1 MPAEFSNV
9 DDPAQIAPVSPSSC
23 RGDIEG
29 YDRVQVGPGDRR
41 LYPWA
46 AQGSLAPITVTGAQ
60 GSWFVDADGNR
71 HLDLGGQLA
80 YMNIGHGHP
89 HVVEAIQRQA
99 AELPVIGPNF
109 SNRPAS
115 RLAEMLAEITPG
127 DLNRTF
133 FTNGGAEANEYA
145 IRMARQATGR
155 HKIVTR
161 YQSYH
166 GSTLGA
172 ISATG
177 ENRRFYAEPAASGFV
192 KALDPYRYR
201 CPFCGDRDRCTLA
214 CADSLEQTVCGEGPE
229 TVAAIIVEPVTGL
242 SGLVPPPDGYLK
254 CLRELCDQ
262 HGILLV
268 FDEVITGF
276 CRTGAWFA
284 AQRWDVTPDLM
295 TVAKGITSGYVPLGA
310 TIVSDRVAAYFD
322 DHYLGAGLTYAAHPL
337 ACAAGCATMEV
348 YIEEDLAARAAKT
361 GASLLERLHQLADRH
376 PCVGDVRGVG
386 LLACL
391 ELVRNRVTREP
402 MSPQRT
408 EAPLSPDMAEV
419 RKTILGRRA
428 WPLFRWNLI
437 ILAPPL
443 NISEEEIEEGLQA
456 LEAGLEAGD
465 RALE

>member
-1 MPAEFSNV
+1 
-9 DDPAQIAPVSPSSC
+9 VSAS
-23 RGDIEG
+23 
-29 YDRVQVGPGDRR
+29 DRR

-46 AQGSLAPITVTGAQ
+46 VQGPLAPLTVTGAQ
-60 GSWFVDADGNR
+60 GSWFFDSEGNR

-89 HVVEAIQRQA
+89 RVVEAIRRQA

-109 SNRPAS
+109 ANRPAN
-115 RLAEMLAEITPG
+115 RLAEMLAEVTPG
-127 DLNRTF
+127 DLSRTF

-155 HKIVTR
+155 HKVVTR

-177 ENRRFYAEPAASGFV
+177 ENRRFYAEPAAPGFV
-192 KALDPYRYR
+192 KTLDPYRYR
-201 CPFCGDRDRCTLA
+201 CAFCGDRDRCTLA
-214 CADSLEQTVCGEGPE
+214 CADAVEQTVYGEGPE
-229 TVAAIIVEPVTGL
+229 NVAAILVEPITGL
-242 SGLVPPPDGYLK
+242 SGLVPPPEGYLQR
-254 CLRELCDQ
+254 LRDLCDR

-284 AQRWDVTPDLM
+284 AELWNVTPDLM
-295 TVAKGITSGYVPLGA
+295 TVAKGLTSGYVPLGA
-310 TIVSDRVAAYFD
+310 TIVSERVAAHFD

-337 ACAAGCATMEV
+337 ACAAGCATLEV
-348 YIEEDLAARAAKT
+348 YIEEDLAAQAART
-361 GASLLERLHQLADRH
+361 GARLLERLHEMAARH

-391 ELVRNRVTREP
+391 ELVRDRRTREP

-408 EAPLSPDMAEV
+408 EAALSPEMAEV
-419 RKTILGRRA
+419 RKAILGRRA
-428 WPLFRWNLI
+428 WPLIRWNLI

-443 NISEEEIEEGLQA
+443 NISEAEIEEGLQA

-465 RALE
+465 RAVR

>member
-1 MPAEFSNV
+1 M
-9 DDPAQIAPVSPSSC
+9 APS
-23 RGDIEG
+23 
-29 YDRVQVGPGDRR
+29 DRR

-46 AQGSLAPITVTGAQ
+46 VQGPLAPVTVTGAR
-60 GSWFVDADGNR
+60 GSWFFDAEGNR

-80 YMNIGHGHP
+80 YMNVGHGHP
-89 HVVEAIQRQA
+89 RVVEAIQRQA
-99 AELPVIGPNF
+99 AELAVIGPNF
-109 SNRPAS
+109 ANRPAA
-115 RLAEMLAEITPG
+115 RLAEMLAEVTPG

-145 IRMARQATGR
+145 IRIARQATGR

-172 ISATG
+172 ITATG
-177 ENRRFYAEPAASGFV
+177 ENRRFYSEPAASGFV
-192 KALDPYRYR
+192 KTLDPYRYR

-214 CADSLEQTVCGEGPE
+214 CADAVEQTVYGEGPE
-229 TVAAIIVEPVTGL
+229 NVAAIMVEPVTGL
-242 SGLVPPPDGYLK
+242 SGLVPPPDGYLQR
-254 CLRELCDQ
+254 LRELCDR

-276 CRTGAWFA
+276 CRTGKWFA
-284 AQRWDVTPDLM
+284 SQVWGVTPDVM

-337 ACAAGCATMEV
+337 ACAAGCATLEV
-348 YIEEDLAARAAKT
+348 YIEEDLAARAAET
-361 GASLLERLHQLADRH
+361 GSRLLARLEELAARH

-391 ELVRNRVTREP
+391 ELVRDRETREP
-402 MSPQRT
+402 LSPQRT
-408 EAPLSPDMAEV
+408 EDPFSPAMADV
-419 RKTILGRRA
+419 RKAIVGRRA
-428 WPLFRWNLI
+428 WPLIRWNLI
-437 ILAPPL
+437 VLAPPL
-443 NISEEEIEEGLQA
+443 NISDEELEEGLAA
-456 LEAGLEAGD
+456 LDAGLEAGD
-465 RALE
+465 RALAAAVAGP

>member
-1 MPAEFSNV
+1 MSAS
-9 DDPAQIAPVSPSSC
+9 
-23 RGDIEG
+23 
-29 YDRVQVGPGDRR
+29 DRR

-46 AQGSLAPITVTGAQ
+46 VQGPLAPLTVTGAK
-60 GSWFVDADGNR
+60 GSWFFDSDGNR

-89 HVVEAIQRQA
+89 RVVEAIRRQA

-109 SNRPAS
+109 ANRPAT
-115 RLAEMLAEITPG
+115 RLAEMLAEVTPG
-127 DLNRTF
+127 QLNRIF

-155 HKIVTR
+155 QKVVTR

-177 ENRRFYAEPAASGFV
+177 ENRRFYAEPPAPGFV
-192 KALDPYRYR
+192 KTLDPYRYR
-201 CPFCGDRDRCTLA
+201 CAFCGDRDRCTLA
-214 CADSLEQTVCGEGPE
+214 CADAVEQTVYGEGPE
-229 TVAAIIVEPVTGL
+229 NVAAILVEPITGL
-242 SGLVPPPDGYLK
+242 SGLVPPPEGYLRR
-254 CLRELCDQ
+254 LRELCDR
-262 HGILLV
+262 HGILLI

-284 AQRWDVTPDLM
+284 AELWDVTPDLM
-295 TVAKGITSGYVPLGA
+295 TVAKGLTSGYVPLGA
-310 TIVSDRVAAYFD
+310 TIVSERVAAHFD

-337 ACAAGCATMEV
+337 ACAAGCATLEV
-348 YIEEDLAARAAKT
+348 YIEEELAERAART
-361 GASLLERLHQLADRH
+361 GVRLLERLHELAARH

-391 ELVRNRVTREP
+391 ELVRDRQTCEP

-408 EAPLSPDMAEV
+408 EAPLSPEMAEV
-419 RKTILGRRA
+419 RRAILARRA
-428 WPLFRWNLI
+428 WPLIRWNLI

-443 NISEEEIEEGLQA
+443 NISDAEMEEGIQA

-465 RALE
+465 RAVR